1 MELQMG
7 DDLDEWTYLRT
18 AIELDERMGR
28 RTGME
33 MEHWKESGMERS
45 TRSGWTMVERYNR
58 NQSGCQSRYLA
69 RVDPIH
75 TC

>member
-1 MELQMG
+1 MANELKESMELRMG
-7 DDLDEWTYLRT
+7 NELDEWTYLRT

-45 TRSGWTMVERYNR
+45 TRSGWMMVERYNR
-58 NQSGCQSRYLA
+58 NQFGC
-69 RVDPIH
+69 
-75 TC
+75 